1 MLRFERELLQLE
13 QEELK
18 RQRENLLRDQNRI
31 MQKSVQD
38 VSSVP
43 NTPEKPPLHSRP
55 KPTNQNYRHSMPN
68 LLVSETY
75 QPVAPSI
82 PERPVFDENM
92 KRKPFV
98 SEEHIQRHFGVE
110 ESRKV
115 LYEDRKV
122 AEAVRR
128 PVPAVRPPQ
137 PILPPKPKSRES
149 MEREIT
155 MR

>member
-31 MQKSVQD
+31 IQKSVQD
-38 VSSVP
+38 ISTAGVC
-43 NTPEKPPLHSRP
+43 EKSPTQNRNG
-55 KPTNQNYRHSMPN
+55 KPSNYRHSMPN
-68 LLVSETY
+68 LLISETY
-75 QPVAPSI
+75 TSVRS
-82 PERPVFDENM
+82 ERPVLDERS

-98 SEEHIQRHFGVE
+98 SEEHIESHFGVE

-115 LYEDRKV
+115 LYDSNAKFAEVRKQT
-122 AEAVRR
+122 
-128 PVPAVRPPQ
+128 PTRPPQ
-137 PILPPKPKSRES
+137 PILPPKPKSRDS
-149 MEREIT
+149 VEREIT